1 MDMTLSEN
9 IYSFIEF
16 DDYAITPKYL
26 QLCNSIIKAVEDG
39 KITKEY
45 LLPSINN
52 FSYELEIGRNTVEK
66 AYKHLKKRGFI
77 KSVPGKGYFISD
89 LQVEKSIR
97 VCLIFN
103 KLSVHKKIIYD
114 AFTKALGVN
123 AMVDFYIYNND
134 FSLFKRLLSRR
145 KDNYS
150 HFVIIPHFL
159 EGGEH
164 ANEIINTIPKEKL
177 ILMSHLVEG
186 VDGSYGAVIEE
197 FEKELYHALTDAL
210 PRLEKYK
217 SIHIIFPENTYHP
230 EAILDGFIRFCR
242 DNHFNHHIIR
252 NIDVAPIQRST
263 VYISLMEDDL
273 VVLVKKVLESGYT
286 VGSEI
291 GIISYNETP
300 IKQIILNG
308 ITTISADFKFM
319 GEAAAK
325 YVKEGIR
332 EHLAVPFYLTLRNSL

>member
-1 MDMTLSEN
+1 MTISEN
-9 IYSFIEF
+9 IYSLIEL

-26 QLCNSIIKAVEDG
+26 QLCNSIVKAVEDG
-39 KITKEY
+39 KISKEY

-52 FSYELEIGRNTVEK
+52 LSYELEIGRNTVEK
-66 AYKHLKKRGFI
+66 AYKSLKKRGII

-89 LQVEKSIR
+89 LQLEKSIR

-114 AFTKALGVN
+114 AFTKALG
-123 AMVDFYIYNND
+123 AHATVDFYIYNND
-134 FSLFKRLLSRR
+134 FSLFKRLLSLR

-159 EGGEH
+159 EGGAH
-164 ANEIINTIPKEKL
+164 ANDLVNTIPKEKL
-177 ILMSHLVEG
+177 ILMSQLLEGIEG
-186 VDGSYGAVIEE
+186 VYGAVFED
-197 FEKELYHALTDAL
+197 FEKEIYNALTGAL
-210 PRLEKYK
+210 QRLNKYQA
-217 SIHIIFPENTYHP
+217 IHIIFPENTYHP
-230 EAILDGFIRFCR
+230 EAILAGFTRFCQ
-242 DNHFNHHIIR
+242 DHHFRHHIIR
-252 NIDVAPIQRST
+252 NIDNARIQPGT

-273 VVLVKKVLESGYT
+273 VVLVKKVLESGYK
-286 VGSEI
+286 VGAQI

-319 GEAAAK
+319 GETAARFI
-325 YVKEGIR
+325 KEGIK
-332 EHLAVPFYLTLRNSL
+332 EHVAVPFYLTLRDSL